1 PMPILVV
8 RNPDGK
14 EREVTLSGDMS
25 IGRAEGCD
33 LVLAEGGV
41 SRQHAKM
48 TVKGEAVVIEDIGSA
63 NGTYIEGQRIG
74 SPTVVPPGKVVQVG
88 DYELRVKA
96 GGGPSLAII
105 KRPRTG
111 AGARVALG
119 DGPAP
124 STRALPKRVG
134 SGAPVPE
141 QRAPRA
147 PGPRPVRPAAGPRV
161 VRDEAPEG
169 PALVGT
175 SGLWKN
181 KRWLIAGKIVVGRLP
196 GVDVQ
201 LDDDSVSRRHA
212 ELELTPRGVRL
223 KDLNSAN
230 GTAVN
235 GMPVEG
241 TITLQHGD
249 VIQFGV
255 VELTYEYEAE
265 DSLGGGG
272 EGRPRRARLVV
283 VAALTVMILAGA
295 AAAKLL
301 TKPTGPNAQ
310 AGPPSLITT
319 LKELLGLS
327 PKQPIIRPVD
337 NGAAIQELL
346 ATCRSYISP
355 EHGEP
360 DWAKAEGA
368 CQKVLAVEPIQD
380 EATALLKKIK
390 AEQEAKAHFEKADNL
405 TLRLHEEEALT
416 EYGAIPKESY
426 YYTKVKPKIPDA
438 LNKALKKTWDDCQ
451 IYFKQRDYKSA
462 LPRCEGW
469 LKLACQEM
477 EKEDVTPPPG
487 FTVKTA
493 LSKKGKLGERE
504 WMSPNLNV
512 QKVYEV
518 RERVDPTA
526 GPFKCEK
533 MDILGFGPK
542 DEKPEK
548 VVARLVAKKYPDRTF
563 AAIVMDYWWGKNEA
577 AVQQLQKIRQ
587 DLRRTEMHAQ
597 AEDLMLDMNAVA
609 SLYKTGQ
616 TFIQGGEV
624 DKAADRFREALATDK
639 KLMGDGVQD
648 YPSSWREAILHDIS
662 EATLQAGR
670 NYLGTRND
678 RRTACK
684 YWRMGFE
691 FTKGNVEL
699 NRAVGLQCSIEAG
712 HLLTVARS
720 CLDLDGV
727 MALAIEG
734 DDIRQKVEEKRKEWG
749 CQASATA
756 P

>member
-1 PMPILVV
+1 MPTVVV
-8 RNPDGK
+8 RSPDGK
-14 EREVTLSGDMS
+14 EREVTLAGDMS

-48 TVKGEAVVIEDIGSA
+48 TVKGESVVIEDTGSA

-74 SPTVVPPGKVVQVG
+74 APTIVPPGKVVQVG

-96 GGGPSLAII
+96 GGGPGLSII

-111 AGARVALG
+111 GRVALG

-134 SGAPVPE
+134 SGAPIAE

-147 PGPRPVRPAAGPRV
+147 PGPRPARAPAGPRV
-161 VRDEAPEG
+161 VRDLPEG
-169 PALVGT
+169 PSLLGT

-181 KRWLIAGKIVVGRLP
+181 KRWLVAGKIVVGRLP

-255 VELTYEYEAE
+255 VELSYEYDAE
-265 DSLGGGG
+265 DSLDGSSA
-272 EGRPRRARLVV
+272 GRPRRRGVVV

-301 TKPTGPNAQ
+301 TKPGAPGAP
-310 AGPPSLITT
+310 AGPPGLATT
-319 LKELLGLS
+319 LKELLGLA
-327 PKQPIIRPVD
+327 PKQPIIKPVD
-337 NGAAIQELL
+337 NSAAVQELL
-346 ATCRSYISP
+346 AACRSYINP

-360 DWAKAEGA
+360 DWAKGA
-368 CQKVLAVEPIQD
+368 TACNKVLEVEPIQD
-380 EATALLKKIK
+380 EATALLRRIK
-390 AEQEAKAHFEKADNL
+390 AEQEAKGHFEKADNL

-426 YYTKVKPKIPDA
+426 YYTKVKSKIADA

-451 IYFKQRDYKSA
+451 LYVKQRDYKTA

-469 LKLACQEM
+469 LKLACQELD
-477 EKEDVTPPPG
+477 KDDVTPPPG
-487 FTVKTA
+487 FAVRTSLPKR
-493 LSKKGKLGERE
+493 GKLGDRE
-504 WMSPNLNV
+504 WMSPNPAV

-518 RERVDPTA
+518 REKVDPTLGA
-526 GPFKCEK
+526 FKCER
-533 MDILGFGPK
+533 MEILVMGPK
-542 DEKPEK
+542 DEKPDK
-548 VVARLVAKKYPDRTF
+548 AVARLVAKKYPDRTL
-563 AAIVMDYWWGKNEA
+563 ASIVMDYWWGKNEP

-587 DLRRTEMHAQ
+587 DLKRSELHAQ

-624 DKAADRFREALATDK
+624 DKAAERFREALTTDK
-639 KLMGDGVQD
+639 KLMGDGIQD
-648 YPSSWREAILHDIS
+648 YPSWWREAMLRDIA

-670 NYLGTRND
+670 TFMGTRND
-678 RRTACK
+678 RKTACK

-712 HLLTVARS
+712 KMLAASRS
-720 CLDLDGV
+720 CADLDAV
-727 MALAIEG
+727 MTLAIEG

-749 CQASATA
+749 CQAPATG